1 MIGIGD
7 VPDRISAKAIL
18 FSVGDDAVS
27 ATDPLQVHAGHV
39 ARSEVAVLATW
50 DMLHTAGCEGAVLV
64 DTIPMFLILSTI
76 KLPFII
82 PHYSALLCQ
91 LCCILPTVLLS
102 DFLLIMREE
111 FHLLRVLPREILL
124 L

>member
-27 ATDPLQVHAGHV
+27 AADPLQVHAGHV

-64 DTIPMFLILSTI
+64 DTTNVFNSINHKAGFHNPSILC
-76 KLPFII
+76 
-82 PHYSALLCQ
+82 LLCQ
-91 LCCILPTVLLS
+91 LCCILSTVLLS